1 MAAAKVSSMPVDRKR
16 ASNTTLARAGDCTL
30 GGERTRANPDARNVP
45 AKLRDWKDSNVADWF
60 LASLHEGDA
69 IEWRREVL
77 EVGHCAD
84 GG

>member
-1 MAAAKVSSMPVDRKR
+1 MPVDRKR

-30 GGERTRANPDARNVP
+30 GGERTGA
-45 AKLRDWKDSNVADWF
+45 W
-60 LASLHEGDA
+60 DA